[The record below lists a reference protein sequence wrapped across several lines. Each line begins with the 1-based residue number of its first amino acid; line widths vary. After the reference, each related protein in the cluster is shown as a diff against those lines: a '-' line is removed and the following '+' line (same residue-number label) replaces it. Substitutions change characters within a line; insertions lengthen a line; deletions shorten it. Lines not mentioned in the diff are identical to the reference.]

1 MRVPMGK
8 TCRQPADEHD
18 GAGHIREVADDAV
31 VARLGAGEGQAG
43 RLVTDRDI
51 STVAQHRDIRLLCPA
66 AYSSPILYRPPRTV
80 NMHIQ
85 AKQQPQRVV
94 AEVSNRRRLVA
105 LRET

>member
-1 MRVPMGK
+1 MGK

-51 STVAQHRDIRLLCPA
+51 STVAQHRDIRLFWSGCDRDFSSFVA
-66 AYSSPILYRPPRTV
+66 ARNWRFCGAHPMVRACAV
-80 NMHIQ
+80 G
-85 AKQQPQRVV
+85 A
-94 AEVSNRRRLVA
+94 A
-105 LRET
+105 